1 MPRSRKR
8 NPSKEAEVQRPI
20 PPLFRQRLMAA
31 LEGAPKVSGAGFSP
45 AQGRPMSRQK
55 IAAAYLHCLKLSLK
69 EIAKGASG
77 VICSM
82 GTRPPG
88 EKRPLKSASYGM
100 LGGWRSELEFNA
112 LVERAK
118 AEMIGALKGA
128 YDSIEDAEEF
138 GYFVNELMGYQLDII
153 FALVK
158 YAETVAEST
167 RERLAHIRADLL
179 FLRWA
184 RACGGV
190 LGRQSHL
197 WARELSP
204 LLELVEVASVQFAK
218 AEAHGDWQL
227 AREAFDSV
235 EVLAKLHAAQ
245 VDARAQRA
253 ASVETGRLSKKLH
266 RPHPHL

>member
-1 MPRSRKR
+1 VGSSLP
-8 NPSKEAEVQRPI
+8 E
-20 PPLFRQRLMAA
+20 
-31 LEGAPKVSGAGFSP
+31 
-45 AQGRPMSRQK
+45 RPMSRQK
-55 IAAAYLHCLKLSLK
+55 IAAAYFHCLKLSLA
-69 EIAKGASG
+69 EIAKGATGVTRRMRTRLSG
-77 VICSM
+77 EE
-82 GTRPPG
+82 RPF
-88 EKRPLKSASYGM
+88 KSVSYGM
-100 LGGWRSELEFNA
+100 LGEWRSELEFNA

-138 GYFVNELMGYQLDII
+138 GYFVNELMGYQLDIV
-153 FALVK
+153 FSLVK

-167 RERLAHIRADLL
+167 RERLTQIRADLL

-204 LLELVEVASVQFAK
+204 LLELVEVAGVQFAK
-218 AEAHGDWQL
+218 AETHGDWQL

-245 VDARAQRA
+245 VDARAHRA
-253 ASVETGRLSKKLH
+253 ARVETGRPPKKLH
-266 RPHPHL
+266 RSHPHL